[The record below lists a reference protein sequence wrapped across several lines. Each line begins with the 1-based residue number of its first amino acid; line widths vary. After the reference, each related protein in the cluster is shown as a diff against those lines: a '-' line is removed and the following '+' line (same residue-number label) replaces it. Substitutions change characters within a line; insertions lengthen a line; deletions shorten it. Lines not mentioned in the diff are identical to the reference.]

1 MDFRTNPPAAA
12 RQNFSQILY
21 VVALYSKYN
30 RALTFS
36 EFLSGNNIM
45 EKAPK
50 LEVPSRLGRKG
61 AGYAC
66 MQVCVF
72 SPLFLENTFFSFS
85 NTLGRKG
92 AGYACMQVCV
102 QEGAVFIG
110 PRVWGF
116 ERVEWGSGGE
126 GVSARGQPLP

>member
-12 RQNFSQILY
+12 RQKFSKVLY
-21 VVALYSKYN
+21 IVALYSKYN

-66 MQVCVF
+66 MQVCV
-72 SPLFLENTFFSFS
+72 
-85 NTLGRKG
+85 
-92 AGYACMQVCV
+92 
-102 QEGAVFIG
+102 QEGAVFMG
-110 PRVWGF
+110 PRVCGF
-116 ERVEWGSGGE
+116 ERVEGGAGGE
-126 GVSARGQPLP
+126 GV